1 MAVDLFN
8 SNTSNDYVYPEVNPC
23 PGESDGATF
32 EFLPGQNVGVISGSD
47 ILASMGLGDI
57 SQPVVGWDQQT
68 KLVQPGE
75 VTFVAGLT
83 KGITQQV
90 QVFLFDTSV
99 CEGTNE
105 YTMSVDLSLNHYRN
119 FRHYDSALHAQ
130 ASLNDGL
137 NIANALN
144 TEFASEGILITAAYD
159 ASGITFT
166 SSNAGYQIDI
176 TNVYATCTNDP
187 STSFLMTYDASSS
200 IPAFKYP
207 NTAMLGYVL
216 KVEYPTTAEDYE
228 SYIQIT
234 HVPDSLT
241 YFEAST
247 GNSECWVKYTK
258 SIDIGLAGKISCY
271 ENVMSAN
278 DYLAYIE
285 ENNKWEKVGSLRIW
299 ISAVDPDNS
308 NIKNLIPGFYVYNPH
323 TFAVQITYMTIL

>member
-8 SNTSNDYVYPEVNPC
+8 SNTSNDYIYPELNPC

-32 EFLPGQNVGVISGSD
+32 EFLPGQNVGIISGSD
-47 ILASMGLGDI
+47 ILSSMGLGDI

-75 VTFVAGLT
+75 VTFVSGLT

-90 QVFLFDTSV
+90 QSFLFDTSV
-99 CEGTNE
+99 CDGTNE
-105 YTMSVDLSLNHYRN
+105 FSMIVDLSLNHYRS
-119 FRHYDSALHAQ
+119 FRHYDSALHVEAN
-130 ASLNDGL
+130 LVDGIS
-137 NIANALN
+137 IANALN
-144 TEFASEGILITAAYD
+144 IAFANEGILITAAYD
-159 ASGITFT
+159 SSGLTFT
-166 SSNAGYQIDI
+166 SSTAGYQIDI

-187 STSFLMTYDASSS
+187 SISYLMIYDASNSV
-200 IPAFKYP
+200 PAFKYP

-216 KVEYPTTAEDYE
+216 KVDYPSTAQDYD

-234 HVPDSLT
+234 HVPYTLT
-241 YFEAST
+241 YFEPST
-247 GNSECWVKYTK
+247 GNSECWVKYIKTV
-258 SIDIGLAGKISCY
+258 DIGLAGKVCCY
-271 ENVMSAN
+271 PTVMSAN

-285 ENNKWEKVGSLRIW
+285 ENNMWEKVGLLRIW
-299 ISAVDPDNS
+299 VSAVDPDNS